1 MERIQKVIS
10 NLGYASRREAEK
22 LILDGKV
29 KVNGEIVRE
38 LGTKVTKK
46 DVITVCGD
54 VLDKNKN
61 YEYYILNKP
70 RGVISSVSD
79 PCGRR
84 TVVDLIETDA
94 RIYPIGR
101 LDYDTTGV
109 LLLTNDGELANKLMH
124 PSSNIEKTYVVKVD
138 GLVTGKDIK
147 TLRNGVIIN
156 GNKTYPAK
164 VKLKSYNKKTD
175 KSIVVLTI
183 HEGKNH
189 QVKNMFKVLGYDV
202 LKLKREKYADLGLV
216 GLRVGEYRKPTNKE
230 VSVLYSKIKTTK

>member
-29 KVNGEIVRE
+29 KVNGEIIRE

-189 QVKNMFKVLGYDV
+189 QVKNMFKVLGHDV

-216 GLRVGEYRKPTNKE
+216 GLRVGEYRKLTNKE

>member
-29 KVNGEIVRE
+29 KVNGEIIRE

-79 PCGRR
+79 PCGRK

-94 RIYPIGR
+94 RVYPIGR

-216 GLRVGEYRKPTNKE
+216 GLRVGEYRKLTNKE

>member
-101 LDYDTTGV
+101 LDYDTTGL

-202 LKLKREKYADLGLV
+202 LKLKREKYADLDLV
-216 GLRVGEYRKPTNKE
+216 GLRVGEYRKLTNKE

>member
-175 KSIVVLTI
+175 KSIVVVTI

-216 GLRVGEYRKPTNKE
+216 GLRVGEYRKLTNKE

>member
-1 MERIQKVIS
+1 MVDYGIHYWANDDFIIE
-10 NLGYASRREAEK
+10 
-22 LILDGKV
+22 DGKV
-29 KVNGEIVRE
+29 KVNGEFVRE

-216 GLRVGEYRKPTNKE
+216 GLRVGEYRKLTNKE

>member
-147 TLRNGVIIN
+147 NLRNGVIIN

-164 VKLKSYNKKTD
+164 VKLKSYNKKMD

-216 GLRVGEYRKPTNKE
+216 GLRVGEYRKLTNKE

>member
-138 GLVTGKDIK
+138 GLVTRKDIK

-216 GLRVGEYRKPTNKE
+216 GLRVGEYRKLTNKE

>member
-29 KVNGEIVRE
+29 KVNGEIIRE

-202 LKLKREKYADLGLV
+202 LKLKREKYADLDLV
-216 GLRVGEYRKPTNKE
+216 GLRVGEYRKLTNKE

>member
-79 PCGRR
+79 PCGRK

-94 RIYPIGR
+94 RVYPIGR

-124 PSSNIEKTYVVKVD
+124 PSSNIDKTYVVKVD

-216 GLRVGEYRKPTNKE
+216 GLRVGEYRKLTNKE

>member
-147 TLRNGVIIN
+147 NLRNGVIIN

-216 GLRVGEYRKPTNKE
+216 GLRVGEYRKLTNKE

>member
-1 MERIQKVIS
+1 MIY
-10 NLGYASRREAEK
+10 NL
-22 LILDGKV
+22 I
-29 KVNGEIVRE
+29 N
-38 LGTKVTKK
+38 
-46 DVITVCGD
+46 
-54 VLDKNKN
+54 VL
-61 YEYYILNKP
+61 

-79 PCGRR
+79 PCSRK

-156 GNKTYPAK
+156 GKKTYPAK

-202 LKLKREKYADLGLV
+202 LKLKREKYADLDLV
-216 GLRVGEYRKPTNKE
+216 GLRVGEYRKLTNKE